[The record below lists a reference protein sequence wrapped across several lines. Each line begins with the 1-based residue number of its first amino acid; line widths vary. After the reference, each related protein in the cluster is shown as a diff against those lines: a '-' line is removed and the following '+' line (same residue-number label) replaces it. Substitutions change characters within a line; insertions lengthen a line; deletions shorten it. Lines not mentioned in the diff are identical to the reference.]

1 MSEIS
6 LLTALL
12 AGALSFLSPCVLPL
26 VPAYLGRLSAL
37 KSSESPVLH
46 AMLFVVG
53 FTLLFTLL
61 GLGAAYAGGALA
73 GLLPAIQL
81 PLGIAVIA
89 GGLHLAGLIRIPLLD
104 RSAAP
109 RVVTVAGRFGSLL
122 FGLAFAAA
130 WTPCIGIVLGS
141 ILALAATSNDPLGAA
156 ALLISYSAGLGVP
169 FVAIALAAERGEGYA
184 PRILSTLRRGTRA
197 AGRIGGALVALIGVA
212 ISAGLLPLFA
222 RYLPGLPGL

>member
-122 FGLAFAAA
+122 LGLAFA
-130 WTPCIGIVLGS
+130 
-141 ILALAATSNDPLGAA
+141 
-156 ALLISYSAGLGVP
+156 
-169 FVAIALAAERGEGYA
+169 
-184 PRILSTLRRGTRA
+184 
-197 AGRIGGALVALIGVA
+197 
-212 ISAGLLPLFA
+212 
-222 RYLPGLPGL
+222 